1 MTSIYFNQ
9 FSAYPLE
16 EVGQYQSPD
25 PLSTP
30 SFGTQSFSCPLLLD
44 TQVHEAN
51 DRQEH
56 HHLQGQHQREP
67 SEHMLIAGSDIHL
80 LSLPIASKNKN
91 IAPQSFPDHHNKV
104 EGAHGPTKWM
114 SSKMRFMKKMMGSD
128 QISTGKTRNSMQE
141 VQDYPQTGRGR
152 RSSSSRT
159 NNLPEGV
166 IRMCSDCKTS
176 KTPLWRSG
184 PQGPKSLCNAC
195 GIRQRKARRA
205 IAAAAL
211 GGTLAPADAPSPLQK
226 LKTLD
231 RDLTV
236 PFKKRFKISTTESTQ
251 NVSLNE
257 NTIKFSKNLPF
268 HRGFPQDENDAAIL
282 LMALS
287 CGLLHS

>member
-1 MTSIYFNQ
+1 MTSIYLNQ
-9 FSAYPLE
+9 FSAYHLE
-16 EVGQYQSPD
+16 EVEQYQSPD

-30 SFGTQSFSCPLLLD
+30 SIGTSCFSCPLLLD

-56 HHLQGQHQREP
+56 HHLQQQHQQEP
-67 SEHMLIAGSDIHL
+67 SEHLLIAGSDIHL
-80 LSLPIASKNKN
+80 LSLPITSKNEN
-91 IAPQSFPDHHNKV
+91 IAAQSFPDHHNKV
-104 EGAHGPTKWM
+104 EDAHRSTKWM

-128 QISTGKTRNSMQE
+128 QIYTSKARSSTQE
-141 VQDYPQTGRGR
+141 AQDHPQTSRGR
-152 RSSSSRT
+152 RSSNSRT

-205 IAAAAL
+205 IAAAV
-211 GGTLAPADAPSPLQK
+211 GGTLTPADTPSQLHK

-251 NVSLNE
+251 NLSLNE
-257 NTIKFSKNLPF
+257 NTIKLSKNSAL
-268 HRGFPQDENDAAIL
+268 HRGFPQDEKDAAIL